1 MKKRLILTISL
12 FLVSL
17 TLVGCNSNQT
27 SNNSAKAENSS
38 LRAENASLKSKESN
52 KTRKEKYSNED
63 YALMAY
69 LKLQGQT
76 PDELNSNKS
85 NMNWK
90 QNGNKFT
97 IDFGAHSTMMMVTD
111 KQVQVTYDKTTNN
124 GMGQGN
130 GHKVYSKQEL
140 ADEFG
145 NQKNTL
151 KALKEIINTAK
162 ENDNNSTSNNS
173 STTPSVNNQTTTQ
186 SNQNSNTIT
195 NSTSSSNTNN
205 TNEEK
210 PLVKNGYTYR
220 PKYNENGQVD
230 AWMVTGPDGRTFGG
244 GDPSPAWQE
253 IESEY
258 NSLNN
263 K

>member
-97 IDFGAHSTMMMVTD
+97 IDFGAHSTMMMVT
-111 KQVQVTYDKTTNN
+111 
-124 GMGQGN
+124 
-130 GHKVYSKQEL
+130 
-140 ADEFG
+140 
-145 NQKNTL
+145 
-151 KALKEIINTAK
+151 
-162 ENDNNSTSNNS
+162 
-173 STTPSVNNQTTTQ
+173 
-186 SNQNSNTIT
+186 
-195 NSTSSSNTNN
+195 
-205 TNEEK
+205 
-210 PLVKNGYTYR
+210 
-220 PKYNENGQVD
+220 
-230 AWMVTGPDGRTFGG
+230 
-244 GDPSPAWQE
+244 
-253 IESEY
+253 
-258 NSLNN
+258 N

>member
-97 IDFGAHSTMMMVTD
+97 IDFGAHSTMMMVTN

-145 NQKNTL
+145 NQKNT
-151 KALKEIINTAK
+151 LKEIINTAK

-253 IESEY
+253 IDSEY
-258 NSLNN
+258 NRLNN